1 MLGPAFPMNLISA
14 LLALTSAPRRWARNI
29 YEWTLHWAD
38 TPQGLTALFLIA
50 LAESS
55 FFPIPPDVL
64 LIAVVAAQPSAW
76 IRAASLCSLGS
87 LLGAAIGYAIG
98 ATLMSTVGAPI
109 IAFYQAAGAWD
120 RFVDLANLWGVWFLA
135 AAAFT
140 PIPFKV
146 ATIASGAIEMAF
158 VPFLVVSLM
167 GRAAR
172 FFLVAMLLRWFGPPV
187 RRTLEQHF
195 DLVTLIFLFL
205 LIGGFAILR
214 LA

>member
-1 MLGPAFPMNLISA
+1 MNLISP
-14 LLALTSAPRRWARNI
+14 LITLTSAPRRWARNL
-29 YEWTLHWAD
+29 YDWTLHWAD
-38 TPQGLTALFLIA
+38 TPQGITALFLIA

-64 LIAVVAAQPSAW
+64 LIAVVAARPETW
-76 IRAASLCSLGS
+76 IRSATLCSLGS
-87 LLGAAIGYAIG
+87 LIGAAIGYAIG
-98 ATLMSTVGAPI
+98 ATLMSTIGAPI
-109 IAFYQAAGAWD
+109 IAFYQAADAWD
-120 RFVDLANLWGVWFLA
+120 RFVDLASTWGVWFLA

-158 VPFLVVSLM
+158 IPFLVVSLA
-167 GRAAR
+167 GRATR
-172 FFLVAMLLRWFGPPV
+172 FFLVAMLLHSFGPPI

-195 DLVTLIFLFL
+195 DLAALIFLFL

-214 LA
+214 LV